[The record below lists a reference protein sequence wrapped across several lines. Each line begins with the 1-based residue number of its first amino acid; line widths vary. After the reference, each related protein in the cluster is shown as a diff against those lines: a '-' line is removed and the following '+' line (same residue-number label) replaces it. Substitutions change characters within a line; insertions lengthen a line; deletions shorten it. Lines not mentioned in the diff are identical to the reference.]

1 MENLTHWKKMT
12 NPNYLGTYSLEP
24 GKDKILTLRM
34 VRQEMVQGED
44 GKKEQCMVAHF
55 MENEKPMILNKTN
68 AKTIEKLYGT
78 PYIEQWTN
86 RKIQIYAAKVK
97 AFGEVVDALRIRA
110 FIPKQTEAIS
120 TKCADC
126 GNDIHEFETTKGKMT
141 PAQMAQY
148 TYQKYGKQLCAECAQ
163 KQKEAEEA
171 GKVQDPL
178 A

>member
-1 MENLTHWKKMT
+1 VENLTHWKKMT

-24 GKDKILTLRM
+24 GKDKILTLRI

-55 MENEKPMILNKTN
+55 IENEKPMILNKTN
-68 AKTIEKLYGT
+68 AKIIEKLYGS
-78 PYIEQWTN
+78 PYIEHWAN

-97 AFGEVVDALRIRA
+97 AFGETVDALRIRP
-110 FIPKQTEAIS
+110 FIPQQGTIS
-120 TKCADC
+120 TKCLDC
-126 GNDIHEFETTKGKMT
+126 DKDIKELKTEKGVWS
-141 PAQMAQY
+141 PEQMAQY